1 MNKLITFVV
10 AAGLAALF
18 AKASKEMFSLANKQ
32 LR

>member
-10 AAGLAALF
+10 AAGLAALL
-18 AKASKEMFSLANKQ
+18 AKASQEMFSLAKNQ